1 MHQPGLCTTAT
12 TNSCNNQPGEPVIAI
27 VVLLTKSSSL
37 LFVALA
43 LFYKCIHKTTDYSG
57 EREIIQEKQNK
68 TKQTKHLGTIRQK
81 DKKKTKK
88 IRRINTQSIFS
99 NALRVGMQ
107 HRFSPFIY
115 AIRNKT

>member
-1 MHQPGLCTTAT
+1 MHQPGLCTTTT

-81 DKKKTKK
+81 DKKKQRRYEES
-88 IRRINTQSIFS
+88 IRRVSFP
-99 NALRVGMQ
+99 M
-107 HRFSPFIY
+107 H
-115 AIRNKT
+115 